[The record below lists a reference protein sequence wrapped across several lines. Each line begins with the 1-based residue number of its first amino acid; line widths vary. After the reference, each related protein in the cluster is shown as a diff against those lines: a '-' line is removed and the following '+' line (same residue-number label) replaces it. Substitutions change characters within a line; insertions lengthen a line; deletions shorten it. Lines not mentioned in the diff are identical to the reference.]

1 VAFRFTD
8 NLFFLFNLL
17 MYNARKNGENIDSHS
32 RKAERKYN
40 MNMNTNQ
47 KNQEQLNRGIA
58 IAVAIL
64 LALTLIV
71 TVIAFS
77 ASKHEGTKP
86 TVTTKRTLSTL
97 GTSASTTATNGTS
110 APASTTGTSAPAAD
124 ADKTP
129 DGEND
134 KPTAALTPEFIC
146 PLGGTLVKD
155 YSADIPVFSMTMED
169 YRVHCGIDISADADT
184 EVLAAA
190 DGEIT
195 DVYYDPM
202 MGQTVEITHAGGFVT
217 VYRNLRTKMPAS
229 VSKGA
234 SVSAGDTIGY
244 VGDTALIEISDSPHL
259 HFEMRKDGESINP
272 LSHFELPEKDSASDY
287 ED

>member
-1 VAFRFTD
+1 
-8 NLFFLFNLL
+8 
-17 MYNARKNGENIDSHS
+17 
-32 RKAERKYN
+32 
-40 MNMNTNQ
+40 MNTNQ
-47 KNQEQLNRGIA
+47 KKQEQLNKGIA

-77 ASKHEGTKP
+77 ASKHSAKAP
-86 TVTTKRTLSTL
+86 VITTKRTTQTTAKTTAKTQQTQASTNPPS
-97 GTSASTTATNGTS
+97 TSASTNGTTE
-110 APASTTGTSAPAAD
+110 PG
-124 ADKTP
+124 KTP
-129 DGEND
+129 DNNGGNSGNEDD
-134 KPTAALTPEFIC
+134 KPTVVITPDFVC

-155 YSADIPVFSMTMED
+155 YSADIPVFSITMED
-169 YRVHCGIDISADADT
+169 YRVHCGIDIGADAGT

-195 DVYYDPM
+195 KVFYDPM
-202 MGQTVEITHAGGFVT
+202 MGQTVEITHEDGFVT
-217 VYRNLRTKMPAS
+217 IYKNLQTKMPAS
-229 VSKGA
+229 VAKGV

-272 LSHFELPEKDSASDY
+272 LSHIELPEKDASSDY

>member
-1 VAFRFTD
+1 
-8 NLFFLFNLL
+8 
-17 MYNARKNGENIDSHS
+17 
-32 RKAERKYN
+32 

-58 IAVAIL
+58 IAVSIL

-77 ASKHEGTKP
+77 AGKRSDSSA
-86 TVTTKRTLSTL
+86 VITTKRTIQTTS
-97 GTSASTTATNGTS
+97 GTSKPTSSQTQSTTSTSGSSASAATPGNEDDNKPTVVL
-110 APASTTGTSAPAAD
+110 
-124 ADKTP
+124 TP
-129 DGEND
+129 D
-134 KPTAALTPEFIC
+134 FVC

-155 YSADIPVFSMTMED
+155 YSSDIPVFSTTMED
-169 YRVHCGIDISADADT
+169 YRVHCGIDISADAGT

-195 DVYYDPM
+195 KVFYDPM
-202 MGQTVEITHAGGFVT
+202 MGQTVEITHEGGFIT
-217 VYRNLRTKMPAS
+217 VYKNLQTKMPSSIS
-229 VSKGA
+229 VGV

-244 VGDTALIEISDSPHL
+244 VGDTALIEISESPHL
-259 HFEMRKDGESINP
+259 HFEMTKDGESINP
-272 LSHFELPEKDSASDY
+272 LSHFEIPENDPSSDY

>member
-1 VAFRFTD
+1 
-8 NLFFLFNLL
+8 
-17 MYNARKNGENIDSHS
+17 
-32 RKAERKYN
+32 

-86 TVTTKRTLSTL
+86 AITTSRTLSTL
-97 GTSASTTATNGTS
+97 ATGATKGSTTKTQ
-110 APASTTGTSAPAAD
+110 STTSTTSTSSTSSSTSTTEPG
-124 ADKTP
+124 KTP
-129 DGEND
+129 GNDD
-134 KPTAALTPEFIC
+134 KPTVVLTPDFVC

-155 YSADIPVFSMTMED
+155 YSADIPVFSITMED
-169 YRVHCGIDISADADT
+169 YRVHCGIDIGADAGT

-195 DVYYDPM
+195 KVFYDPM
-202 MGQTVEITHAGGFVT
+202 MGQTVEITHEGGFVT
-217 VYRNLRTKMPAS
+217 IYKNLQTKMPAS
-229 VSKGA
+229 ICAGM

-272 LSHFELPEKDSASDY
+272 LSHFEIPENAPSSDY

>member
-1 VAFRFTD
+1 
-8 NLFFLFNLL
+8 
-17 MYNARKNGENIDSHS
+17 MYNLRKNGDNIDSHS
-32 RKAERKYN
+32 RKAERNYN

-86 TVTTKRTLSTL
+86 AVTTKRTSFTLSTSANTNA
-97 GTSASTTATNGTS
+97 TSSTNGTTATQATTGSST
-110 APASTTGTSAPAAD
+110 STTEPG
-124 ADKTP
+124 KTP
-129 DGEND
+129 DKGGEGD
-134 KPTAALTPEFIC
+134 KPTVVLTPEFIC

-169 YRVHCGIDISADADT
+169 YRVHCGIDIGADAGTD
-184 EVLAAA
+184 VLAAA

-195 DVYYDPM
+195 AVYYDTM
-202 MGQTVEITHAGGFVT
+202 MGQTVEITHEGGFVSI
-217 VYRNLRTKMPAS
+217 YKNLQTKMPAS
-229 VSKGA
+229 VSKGVR
-234 SVSAGDTIGY
+234 VSAGDTIGY

-259 HFEMRKDGESINP
+259 HFEMRKDSESINP
-272 LSHFELPEKDSASDY
+272 LSHFELPKKDVASDY

>member
-1 VAFRFTD
+1 
-8 NLFFLFNLL
+8 
-17 MYNARKNGENIDSHS
+17 MYKLRKNGDNIDSHS
-32 RKAERKYN
+32 RKAERNYI

-77 ASKHEGTKP
+77 ASKNSGTKP
-86 TVTTKRTLSTL
+86 AITTKRSLATLATSGTRATSGTQATSSTQATS
-97 GTSASTTATNGTS
+97 GSSASTT
-110 APASTTGTSAPAAD
+110 D
-124 ADKTP
+124 AVKTP
-129 DGEND
+129 DDGGDD
-134 KPTAALTPEFIC
+134 KPTAVITPDFVC

-155 YSADIPVFSMTMED
+155 YSADIPVFSITMED
-169 YRVHCGIDISADADT
+169 YRIHSGIDIGADAGT

-195 DVYYDPM
+195 KVFYDPM
-202 MGQTVEITHAGGFVT
+202 MGQTVEITHEGGFVT
-217 VYRNLRTKMPAS
+217 IYKNLQTKMPAS
-229 VSKGA
+229 VAVGT

-244 VGDTALIEISDSPHL
+244 VGDTALIEICDNPHL

-272 LSHFELPEKDSASDY
+272 LSHFEIPENDPTSDY

>member
-1 VAFRFTD
+1 
-8 NLFFLFNLL
+8 
-17 MYNARKNGENIDSHS
+17 
-32 RKAERKYN
+32 

-77 ASKHEGTKP
+77 VSKHSANDKPSVTSKP
-86 TVTTKRTLSTL
+86 TSQTVATRP
-97 GTSASTTATNGTS
+97 TTAQTQATTVP
-110 APASTTGTSAPAAD
+110 PATGDT
-124 ADKTP
+124 
-129 DGEND
+129 GD
-134 KPTAALTPEFIC
+134 KPTAALTPDFVC

-169 YRVHCGIDISADADT
+169 YRVHCGIDIGAEAGT

-195 DVYYDPM
+195 DVFYDPM
-202 MGQTVEITHAGGFVT
+202 MGQTVEITHEGGFVT
-217 VYRNLRTKMPAS
+217 IYRNLQTKMPSSIA
-229 VSKGA
+229 KGV

-259 HFEMRKDGESINP
+259 HFEMKKDGESINP
-272 LSHFELPEKDSASDY
+272 LSHIEFTPKSPSDDY

>member
-1 VAFRFTD
+1 MRTFHTGGVAAANITQGLPRVEE
-8 NLFFLFNLL
+8 LFE
-17 MYNARKNGENIDSHS
+17 ARKPKKTAIIAECAGSVTIQDVKKIHNITIKPDDGGED
-32 RKAERKYN
+32 
-40 MNMNTNQ
+40 
-47 KNQEQLNRGIA
+47 
-58 IAVAIL
+58 
-64 LALTLIV
+64 
-71 TVIAFS
+71 
-77 ASKHEGTKP
+77 
-86 TVTTKRTLSTL
+86 
-97 GTSASTTATNGTS
+97 
-110 APASTTGTSAPAAD
+110 
-124 ADKTP
+124 
-129 DGEND
+129 D
-134 KPTAALTPEFIC
+134 KPTAALTPEFVC

-169 YRVHCGIDISADADT
+169 YRVHCGIDVGADAGT

-217 VYRNLRTKMPAS
+217 VYRNLQTKMPSS
-229 VSKGA
+229 VSKGIK
-234 SVSAGDTIGY
+234 VSAGETIGY

-272 LSHFELPEKDSASDY
+272 LSHFELPEKNAGSDY

>member
-1 VAFRFTD
+1 
-8 NLFFLFNLL
+8 
-17 MYNARKNGENIDSHS
+17 
-32 RKAERKYN
+32 

-47 KNQEQLNRGIA
+47 KKQEQLNRGIA

-77 ASKHEGTKP
+77 ASKHSSTDLP
-86 TVTTKRTLSTL
+86 AYTTKRTT
-97 GTSASTTATNGTS
+97 
-110 APASTTGTSAPAAD
+110 STTGSGTAAQTQASATNPSTNGSSTSTTEPG
-124 ADKTP
+124 KTP
-129 DGEND
+129 DSGTEDD
-134 KPTAALTPEFIC
+134 KPTAALTPDFVC

-169 YRVHCGIDISADADT
+169 YRVHCGIDIGADAGT
-184 EVLAAA
+184 AVLAAA

-195 DVYYDPM
+195 NVFYDPM
-202 MGQTVEITHAGGFVT
+202 MGQTVEITHEGGFVT
-217 VYRNLRTKMPAS
+217 IYKNMQTKMPAS
-229 VSKGA
+229 IAKGV

-244 VGDTALIEISDSPHL
+244 VGDTALIEICESPHL

-272 LSHFELPEKDSASDY
+272 LSHIEIPEKDASSDY

>member
-1 VAFRFTD
+1 
-8 NLFFLFNLL
+8 
-17 MYNARKNGENIDSHS
+17 
-32 RKAERKYN
+32 
-40 MNMNTNQ
+40 MNTNQ

-77 ASKHEGTKP
+77 ASKNSGTKP
-86 TVTTKRTLSTL
+86 AVTTKRTLSTL
-97 GTSASTTATNGTS
+97 GTSITTSGTKATSATSATTSTTT
-110 APASTTGTSAPAAD
+110 PTTEPG
-124 ADKTP
+124 KTP
-129 DGEND
+129 DSGSEDD
-134 KPTAALTPEFIC
+134 KPTAVLTPDFVC

-169 YRVHCGIDISADADT
+169 YRVHCGIDIGADAGT
-184 EVLAAA
+184 AVLAAA

-202 MGQTVEITHAGGFVT
+202 MGQTVEITHEGGFVT
-217 VYRNLRTKMPAS
+217 VYRNMQTKMPAS
-229 VSKGA
+229 VAKGA
-234 SVSAGDTIGY
+234 RVSAGDTVGY

-272 LSHFELPEKDSASDY
+272 LSHFELPKKDAASDY

>member
-1 VAFRFTD
+1 
-8 NLFFLFNLL
+8 
-17 MYNARKNGENIDSHS
+17 
-32 RKAERKYN
+32 

-47 KNQEQLNRGIA
+47 KKQEHLNRGIA

-64 LALTLIV
+64 LALMLIV

-77 ASKHEGTKP
+77 TSKHSDDKAP
-86 TVTTKRTLSTL
+86 VLTTKRTTQ
-97 GTSASTTATNGTS
+97 TTSTTATSQTQASTNPPATSGTS
-110 APASTTGTSAPAAD
+110 TSTAKPAE
-124 ADKTP
+124 TP
-129 DGEND
+129 DDPSD
-134 KPTAALTPEFIC
+134 KPTVSLTPDFVC

-155 YSADIPVFSMTMED
+155 YSADIPVFSITMED
-169 YRVHCGIDISADADT
+169 YRVHCGIDIGADAGT

-202 MGQTVEITHAGGFVT
+202 MGQTVEITHENGFVT
-217 VYRNLRTKMPAS
+217 VYKNLQTKMPSSAI
-229 VSKGA
+229 KGA

-272 LSHFELPEKDSASDY
+272 LSHIEFNENDASSDY